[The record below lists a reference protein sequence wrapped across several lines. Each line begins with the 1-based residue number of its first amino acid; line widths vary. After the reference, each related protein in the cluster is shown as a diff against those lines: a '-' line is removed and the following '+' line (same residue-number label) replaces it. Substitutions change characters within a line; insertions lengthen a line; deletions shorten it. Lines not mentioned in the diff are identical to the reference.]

1 MNKKER
7 AKLDLLNEMVA
18 KGTITDTQRDTHLD
32 SMTGSNG
39 SKICSIN
46 GANPQIAQFDEQT
59 NPDGWKAAKL
69 DNGNYQFSHKLYKK
83 GRSEGYAVV
92 DMATAF
98 AEFQIKGNP
107 KIQQS
112 SRKDSDGKIVTTR
125 KDGTAFPKYADV
137 GNNTH
142 ISENLAVWG
151 NQLGLY

>member
-1 MNKKER
+1 MNRTER
-7 AKLDLLNEMVA
+7 QKVELLLQLRAENE
-18 KGTITDTQRDTHLD
+18 ITDTGVSKMLD
-32 SMTGSNG
+32 KMIHSSN
-39 SKICSIN
+39 KICSIN

-59 NPDGWKAAKL
+59 NPDGWKVEKL

-83 GRSEGYAVV
+83 GRSEGYAVT

-112 SRKDSDGKIVTTR
+112 SRKVDGKIVTTR
-125 KDGTAFPKYADV
+125 PDGTAFPKYADV